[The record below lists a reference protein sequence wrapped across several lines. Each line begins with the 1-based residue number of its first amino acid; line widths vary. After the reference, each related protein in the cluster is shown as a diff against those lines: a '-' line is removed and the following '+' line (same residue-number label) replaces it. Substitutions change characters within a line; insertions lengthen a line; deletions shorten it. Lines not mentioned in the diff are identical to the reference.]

1 MKVINTIIILASI
14 PFIAWLF
21 LIGADKEEEIAKEKA
36 YRNCELYA
44 DAGACDFFQKNE
56 KNY

>member
-1 MKVINTIIILASI
+1 MKIINTIIILLSI
-14 PFIAWLF
+14 PFIVWLL
-21 LIGADKEEEIAKEKA
+21 LIGADKEAEISKEKA

-44 DAGACDFFQKNE
+44 DVGGCDFFQKNE